1 MDKNTALNQTRC
13 VASWRDGGSN
23 IWRRGIELKME
34 GTFGSLA
41 PFDCSEPSKW
51 KAWKRA
57 FSYCVTA
64 NDVTDSKRQVALLLH
79 LGGPEL
85 QEVYH
90 AIVDED
96 VKVESLDKA
105 IEILDSYFL
114 PKRNVTYERH
124 VFHKES
130 QKPGEPIDVF
140 VTRLRKL
147 VKTCEYGAMQND
159 MIRDQLIDR
168 CHSHRLRCNLLREQN
183 LTLETALSIAR
194 SIESADRQADVIEGA
209 AGAAPA
215 SAPVDVLQA
224 VREDR
229 ASRKA
234 PRGGPAPPAGRST
247 QPHQV
252 KCFRCGRSN
261 HRADDCVAVGRKCF
275 ACRRIG
281 HFQNMCPRPR
291 RTADRVQVVSS
302 EADVDS
308 DIEDHVFSLSSAARE
323 GSFPIQV
330 GQQVCDAL
338 VDSGATCNVMS
349 ETTFRSMFRD
359 KQLLASH
366 RRLFAYGSGTP
377 MHVVG
382 HFKTTVSFGD
392 VTVADAVFYV
402 IPGSHKTLL
411 GKATSEEVGLLRV
424 GPDVSSVAVGRD
436 PTDKYPMLFSGLGKL
451 KDFHL
456 ELHIDPDVQPVAQR
470 ARRIPVALQQAVEK
484 KLEELLQQEIIEKV
498 SGPTPWVSPIVCAP
512 KKNGDI
518 RLCVDMRRA
527 NTAVR
532 RERHPMPTIDDVL
545 HEMTGAATFS
555 KLDLTQSFHQI
566 ELDEK
571 SRFITT
577 FATHKGLYRY
587 RRLMFGISCAPEI
600 HQRVIQQVLADCEG
614 ARNIADDIVVFGST
628 VEEHDR
634 RLDVVLQRLM
644 QAGLTLN
651 KEKCRFRLTELVFM
665 GHHLSGKGVTAANEK
680 VAAVLKAREPSSPAE
695 VRSFLGLVN
704 FLGRFIPDLSTV
716 AAPLRELTRSAAE
729 WRWDEPQRNAFVTL
743 KKRLSQRRT
752 LAYFQQHAETELVV
766 DASPVGLGAVLLQK
780 QSDGMFQPVEY
791 ASRSLTDVEQRY
803 SQTEREALAVV
814 WGCERFRMYLYGIDF
829 VLVTDHKPLE
839 VMFSPSSKPPAR
851 VERWVLRLQPYRYTV
866 RHVSGPRNI
875 ADCLSRLTQ
884 ERVPAGSQSSSED
897 YIRFV
902 SSHAIPAALKK
913 TQIQEETRR
922 DAELQA
928 VMGWLQGGRPDG
940 CPRPY
945 QSVSHELCM
954 YDGMVLRGHR
964 LVIPAALR
972 RRVLQLAHEGHQGI
986 VRTKQRLRS
995 KVWWPG
1001 VDKDV
1006 EHLIRA
1012 CHPCQVVSA
1021 GNPPDP
1027 VVPSELPSGPWQDV
1041 SLDLCGPFPTGESL
1055 LVVIDRYSRW
1065 VEVETMQSTTS
1076 SSIIANLKQM
1086 FARLGF
1092 PVTMT
1097 TDNARNLT
1105 SPEFEEFCE
1114 VCQIRHLT
1122 VTPLWPQANGL
1133 VERQN
1138 RTLLKA
1144 IRASVAEQRDWRECL
1159 QSFLLAYRSTPHPST
1174 GKSPA
1179 ELIYGRQLRT
1189 KLPEVRPPPA
1199 PGRKEVKLAHDR
1211 SGQRG
1216 KLYADRHRHSRAH
1229 SIDVGEKVLV
1239 RVPRK
1244 CNKLSAPFFRE
1255 PYTVVAVNGSQ
1266 LIVKRPEDGKLF
1278 KRNSSFCKKYVEY
1291 DVPTDLGGPL
1301 PSTQVASSTVP
1312 AADGYRT
1319 RGGRL
1324 VRQPDWYGV
1333 SA

>member
-1 MDKNTALNQTRC
+1 
-13 VASWRDGGSN
+13 
-23 IWRRGIELKME
+23 ME

-41 PFDCSEPSKW
+41 PFDCTEPSKW
-51 KAWKRA
+51 SAWKRA
-57 FSYCVTA
+57 FTYCLTA
-64 NDVTDSKRQVALLLH
+64 NAVTDDKRQVALLLH

-85 QEVYH
+85 QEVFH
-90 AIVDED
+90 ANTDEN
-96 VKVESLDKA
+96 VKIEALDEA
-105 IEILDSYFL
+105 IKILEGYFV
-114 PKRNVTYERH
+114 PKKNVTYERH

-140 VTRLRKL
+140 VTRLRRL
-147 VKTCEYGAMQND
+147 AKTCEYGTMQND
-159 MIRDQLIDR
+159 MIRDQMIDR
-168 CHSHRLRCNLLREQN
+168 CHSHRLRCSLLKAPN

-194 SIESADRQADVIEGA
+194 SMENADRQADDMEGA
-209 AGAAPA
+209 AAAA
-215 SAPVDVLQA
+215 VPVDVLHA

-229 ASRKA
+229 APGEAR
-234 PRGGPAPPAGRST
+234 RGRPAPTGRT
-247 QPHQV
+247 AQPHQV
-252 KCFRCGRSN
+252 KCFRCGRYN
-261 HRADDCVAVGRKCF
+261 HKADDCVAVSRRCF

-281 HFQNMCPRPR
+281 HFQNMCSRPRPSPN
-291 RTADRVQVVSS
+291 RVQAVSS
-302 EADVDS
+302 GADVDS
-308 DIEDHVFSLSSAARE
+308 EIEDHVFSLSSAARE
-323 GSFPIQV
+323 GTFPVQV
-330 GQQVCDAL
+330 GQQGCEAL

-349 ETTFRSMFRD
+349 EATFRTMFKG
-359 KQLLASH
+359 KQLLPSH

-382 HFKTTVSFGD
+382 HFKTTVSFDD

-411 GKATSEEVGLLRV
+411 GKQTSEQVGLLRV
-424 GPDVSSVAVGRD
+424 GPDVSSVVVGRD

-456 ELHIDPDVQPVAQR
+456 ELHIDPDVQPVAQK
-470 ARRIPVALQQAVEK
+470 ARRIPVALQQAVER
-484 KLEELLQQEIIEKV
+484 KLEQLLQQEIIEKV

-512 KKNGDI
+512 KSNGDI

-527 NTAVR
+527 NTAVK

-545 HEMTGAATFS
+545 HEMTGAAVFS

-577 FATHKGLYRY
+577 FATHRGLYRY

-614 ARNIADDIVVFGST
+614 TRNIADDIVVFGST

-634 RLDVVLQRLM
+634 RLDAVLRRLM

-651 KEKCRFRLTELVFM
+651 KDKCRFRLTELVFM
-665 GHHLSGKGVTAANEK
+665 GHRLSRKGVTAADDK

-716 AAPLRELTRSAAE
+716 AAPLRELTRSTAE
-729 WRWDEPQRNAFVTL
+729 WRWGEPQRNAFVTL
-743 KKRLSQRRT
+743 KRQLSQRRT
-752 LAYFQQHAETELVV
+752 LAYFQQHAETQLVV
-766 DASPVGLGAVLLQK
+766 DASPVGLGAVLLQR
-780 QSDGMFQPVEY
+780 QTDGLLQPVEY

-884 ERVPAGSQSSSED
+884 EQAPVGMQDSSEA

-902 SSHAIPAALKK
+902 SSHAVPAALK
-913 TQIQEETRR
+913 TAQIREETRR

-928 VMGWLQGGRPDG
+928 VIRWLPRGRPDD
-940 CPRPY
+940 CPTPY
-945 QSVSHELCM
+945 QSVSHELSE

-964 LVIPAALR
+964 LVIPTALR
-972 RRVLQLAHEGHQGI
+972 RRVLQLAHEGHQGV

-1001 VDKDV
+1001 VDRDV
-1006 EHLIRA
+1006 ENQIKS
-1012 CHPCQVVSA
+1012 CHACQVVSA

-1055 LVVIDRYSRW
+1055 LVVTDRYSRW
-1065 VEVETMQSTTS
+1065 VEVDVMKSTTS
-1076 SSIIANLKQM
+1076 SSIIARLRQM
-1086 FARLGF
+1086 FARFGL
-1092 PVTMT
+1092 PVTLT
-1097 TDNARNLT
+1097 TDNAQNLT
-1105 SPEFEEFCE
+1105 SPEFDEFCAL
-1114 VCQIRHLT
+1114 CQIRHRT

-1144 IRASVAEQRDWRECL
+1144 IRASVAERRDWQECL
-1159 QSFLLAYRSTPHPST
+1159 QSFLLAYRATPHPST
-1174 GKSPA
+1174 GRSPA
-1179 ELIYGRQLRT
+1179 ELIFGRQLRT
-1189 KLPEVRPPPA
+1189 KLPEVRPQTA
-1199 PGRKEVKLAHDR
+1199 PGRTEVKRAHDR
-1211 SGQRG
+1211 SGARG
-1216 KLYADRHRHSRAH
+1216 KVYADRRRHSKPH
-1229 SIDVGEKVLV
+1229 QIGVGEKVLV

-1244 CNKLSAPFFRE
+1244 CNKFSAPFFRE
-1255 PYTVVAVNGSQ
+1255 PYTVVEVNGTQ
-1266 LIVKRPEDGKLF
+1266 LIVRRPEDGKLF
-1278 KRNSSFCKKYVEY
+1278 KRNSSFCKKFVEC
-1291 DVPTDLGGPL
+1291 DVPRDLGESSPGSRVSSPAV
-1301 PSTQVASSTVP
+1301 PGSSPGTQVGTPAVP
-1312 AADGYRT
+1312 AGDGYRT
-1319 RGGRL
+1319 RSGRL
-1324 VRQPDWYGV
+1324 VRPPNWYGV

>member
-1 MDKNTALNQTRC
+1 
-13 VASWRDGGSN
+13 
-23 IWRRGIELKME
+23 ME
-34 GTFGSLA
+34 GTLGSLA
-41 PFDCSEPSKW
+41 PFDCTEPSKW
-51 KAWKRA
+51 SVWKRA
-57 FSYCVTA
+57 FQYFLTA
-64 NDVTDSKRQVALLLH
+64 NQVTDEKRKVALLLH

-85 QEVYH
+85 QEVFH
-90 AIVDED
+90 AVVPES
-96 VKVESLDKA
+96 VKIESLDAAVKV
-105 IEILDSYFL
+105 LDGHFL

-124 VFHKES
+124 VFHQES

-147 VKTCEYGAMQND
+147 VKTCEYGAMQSD
-159 MIRDQLIDR
+159 MIRDQMIDR
-168 CHSHRLRCNLLREQN
+168 CHSHRLRCSLLREPQ

-194 SIESADRQADVIEGA
+194 SIEDADRQAEGIEGA
-209 AGAAPA
+209 ATAAPT
-215 SAPVDVLQA
+215 PDGVLQA
-224 VREDR
+224 VRE
-229 ASRKA
+229 SRTPREA
-234 PRGGPAPPAGRST
+234 PRARPAPAPAGRTS
-247 QPHQV
+247 QPYQV

-261 HRADDCVAVGRKCF
+261 HRADDCIAVNRKCF
-275 ACRRIG
+275 ACRRVG
-281 HFQNMCPRPR
+281 HFQNMCTRRSRPS
-291 RTADRVQVVSS
+291 ASRVQAVSA

-308 DIEDHVFSLSSAARE
+308 ELEDHVFSLISAARE

-330 GQQVCDAL
+330 GQQTCEAL

-349 ETTFRSMFRD
+349 ETVFRALFRR
-359 KQLLASH
+359 KPLLPSC

-377 MHVVG
+377 MRVVG
-382 HFKTTVSFGD
+382 HFKTTVSFCD
-392 VTVADAVFYV
+392 VTVADAIFYV

-411 GKATSEEVGLLRV
+411 GKETSEKVGLLRV
-424 GPDVSSVAVGRD
+424 GPDVSSVASDRD
-436 PTDKYPMLFSGLGKL
+436 LTDKYPMLFRGLGKL
-451 KDFHL
+451 RDFQL
-456 ELHIDPDVQPVAQR
+456 ELHIDPDVRPVAQR
-470 ARRIPVALQQAVEK
+470 ARRIPVALQLGVEK

-527 NTAVR
+527 NKAVK

-545 HEMTGAATFS
+545 HEMTGAVFFS

-571 SRFITT
+571 SRSLTT

-600 HQRVIQQVLADCEG
+600 HQRIIQQVLADCEG

-634 RLDVVLQRLM
+634 RLDAVLQRLM

-651 KEKCRFRLTELVFM
+651 RDKCRFRLTELVFM
-665 GHHLSGKGVTAANEK
+665 GHHLSKNGVTATNEK
-680 VAAVLKAREPSSPAE
+680 VSAVLKAREPRSPAE

-704 FLGRFIPDLSTV
+704 FLGRFIPNLSTV
-716 AAPLRELTRSAAE
+716 TAPLRELTRSSAE
-729 WRWDEPQRNAFVTL
+729 WRWEAPQRNAFHTL
-743 KKRLSQRRT
+743 KERLSQKTT
-752 LAYFQQHAETELVV
+752 LAYFQQSAETQLVV
-766 DASPVGLGAVLLQK
+766 DASPVGLGAVLLQR
-780 QSDGMFQPVEY
+780 QADGMLQPVEY

-814 WGCERFRMYLYGIDF
+814 WGCERFCMYLYGIDF
-829 VLVTDHKPLE
+829 MLVTDHKPLE
-839 VMFSPSSKPPAR
+839 IMFSPSSKPPAR

-866 RHVSGPRNI
+866 RHVPGPRNI

-884 ERVPAGSQSSSED
+884 ERPDGEQDCSED
-897 YIRFV
+897 YIRLV
-902 SSHAIPAALKK
+902 SSHAIPEALKK
-913 TQIQEETRR
+913 TQIQEETKR
-922 DAELQA
+922 DVELLA
-928 VMGWLQGGRPDG
+928 VAKWLPKGPPKA
-940 CPRPY
+940 CPEPY

-964 LVIPAALR
+964 LVVPTALR
-972 RRVLQLAHEGHQGI
+972 KHVLQLAHEGHQGI

-1001 VDKDV
+1001 IDKDV
-1006 EHLIRA
+1006 ERLIKSCHA
-1012 CHPCQVVSA
+1012 CQIVST

-1027 VVPSELPSGPWQDV
+1027 VMPSELPSGPWEDV

-1055 LVVIDRYSRW
+1055 LVVVDRYSRW
-1065 VEVETMQSTTS
+1065 LEVEIIRVTTS
-1076 SSIIANLKQM
+1076 SSVIAQLKRM

-1092 PVTMT
+1092 PVTLT

-1105 SPEFEEFCE
+1105 SPEFERFCE
-1114 VCQIRHLT
+1114 SCQIRHLT

-1144 IRASVAEQRDWRECL
+1144 LRASLAERRDWQESL
-1159 QSFLLAYRSTPHPST
+1159 QSFLMAYRATPHPST

-1189 KLPEVRPPPA
+1189 KLPDVFRPPSA
-1199 PGRKEVKLAHDR
+1199 PGRTEVKRAHDR
-1211 SGQRG
+1211 NAARG
-1216 KLYADRHRHSRAH
+1216 KMYADSKRQSRPH
-1229 SIDVGEKVLV
+1229 NISVGEKVLV
-1239 RVPRK
+1239 RIPRK
-1244 CNKLSAPFFRE
+1244 HHKLSAAFFRE
-1255 PYTVVAVNGSQ
+1255 PYTVVKVSGSQ
-1266 LIVKRPEDGKLF
+1266 LTVRRPEDGKLF
-1278 KRNSSFCKKYVEY
+1278 KRNSSYCKKFVES
-1291 DVPTDLGGPL
+1291 DV
-1301 PSTQVASSTVP
+1301 STPGSRTTAPCHAPVT
-1312 AADGYRT
+1312 ADGYRT
-1319 RGGRL
+1319 RSGRL
-1324 VRQPDWYGV
+1324 VRRPDWYGV